1 MVRFSTFGLF
11 LFLAGV
17 FAPFAKADSIADAR
31 ISLSSGNYD
40 EAFEKASLIGNAEA
54 LLLGAEALNT
64 KILLG
69 QSNNTKSDAKH
80 AMQIANDILA
90 MDPDNKQAKLLY
102 AIAYGFYGR
111 TVSPL
116 KAWRKKIPKKIE
128 TAILEA
134 VETNPE
140 NANSFAL
147 YAGWHMAV
155 CAKAGP
161 KRAKRMYGASI
172 ADGIANFEKARSLTP
187 NDMMIN
193 ANYALMLFA
202 TDAQLYS
209 PKINQL
215 VQLISEATP
224 MNSAESN
231 VQKIVKEIVENHE
244 SPKKAH
250 DAAEAFLGW

>member
-1 MVRFSTFGLF
+1 MVRLGTFAIF
-11 LFLAGV
+11 LFLVGV
-17 FAPFAKADSIADAR
+17 FSPFAKADDIADAR
-31 ISLSSGNYD
+31 LSLSSGNYG
-40 EAFEKASLIGNAEA
+40 EAFEKASLIGNTEA
-54 LLLGAEALNT
+54 QLLSAEALNT
-64 KILLG
+64 RILLG
-69 QSNNTKSDAKH
+69 QSPNVKDDAKH
-80 AMQIANDILA
+80 AMRIAKDILA
-90 MDPDNKQAKLLY
+90 IEPDNNQAKLLY

-161 KRAKRMYGASI
+161 KRAQRMYGASVI
-172 ADGIANFEKARSLTP
+172 DGIANFEKARSLLP
-187 NDMMIN
+187 NDLMIN

-202 TDAQLYS
+202 TDAELYD
-209 PKINQL
+209 PKISQL
-215 VQLISEATP
+215 ALTITEAVP
-224 MNSAESN
+224 NNSAESF
-231 VQKIVKEIVENHE
+231 VQTLVKDIIENRE
-244 SPKKAH
+244 FPKKAH
-250 DAAEAFLGW
+250 DAAEEFLGW